1 MSAITAKASRKM
13 KKYAVLTREPRC
25 FLGSFDFSWE
35 QRKLGELVD
44 RVVRKNTNN
53 ESTLPLTISA
63 QYGLVDQIT
72 YFNNRVASRDVSNY
86 YLVLNGEFA
95 YNKSTSDGYPFGAVK
110 RLDLYEKGVLS
121 TLYIVFAPKKEQQID
136 SDYLT
141 VFFDTDRWH
150 KGVAERAAEG
160 ARNHGLLN
168 ISAEDF
174 FDIDLSVP
182 KEIVEQKQIGAFI
195 RQLDNLITLLQRK
208 CANLCSPSQV
218 VFSLL
223 FVTSTFSWEQ
233 RKLGDVVKEITRNDP
248 ESEAPIMMITANN
261 GFIEQSERYAFNN
274 AGESL
279 KKYILLKKG
288 ELAYNHGASKLR
300 PYGSC
305 FALTTAENARIPFV
319 YHCFSAENQNAEFM
333 SIELNGAEIE
343 NQLRKIVSS
352 GARMD
357 GLLNISFDEYTSVS
371 VLLPGTE
378 EQDRIADFFRH
389 LDNLITLHQRECIS
403 FTGRAD
409 RLILTANK
417 KRTTSSWEQR
427 KVGDLLIERNQQAPM
442 SDEYPL
448 MAFIANEGVAP
459 KGERYDRS
467 ALVTDTV
474 NKLYK
479 KTEKGD
485 FIYSSNNLETGSI
498 GLNKYG
504 KACISPVYSIFEPTG
519 IADSDFLGRRLV
531 RKDFINAMVKW
542 RQGVIYGQWR
552 IHESDFLK
560 IEITVPS
567 VEEQRKIGTY
577 LDQLDHLI
585 TLHQRKPFLMK
596 WRTSDANRNQTNR
609 LVL

>member
-1 MSAITAKASRKM
+1 MTKKSDAPAIRFK
-13 KKYAVLTREPRC
+13 
-25 FLGSFDFSWE
+25 GFSDAWE
-35 QRKLGELVD
+35 QRELSEIADKVTE
-44 RVVRKNTNN
+44 KNTG
-53 ESTLPLTISA
+53 L
-63 QYGLVDQIT
+63 QYVET
-72 YFNNRVASRDVSNY
+72 FTN
-86 YLVLNGEFA
+86 
-95 YNKSTSDGYPFGAVK
+95 
-110 RLDLYEKGVLS
+110 
-121 TLYIVFAPKKEQQID
+121 
-136 SDYLT
+136 
-141 VFFDTDRWH
+141 
-150 KGVAERAAEG
+150 
-160 ARNHGLLN
+160 
-168 ISAEDF
+168 SAEFGIISQRDF
-174 FDIDLSVP
+174 FDHDIAKLGSLDGYYIVKNEDFVYNPRISTSAPVGPINRNKLGRTGVMSPLYTVFRPHDIDTTYLEYFFKCDYWHSFMNFNGDSGARSDRFSIKDNVFFQMP
-182 KEIVEQKQIGAFI
+182 IPIPDIDEQRKIGELLTC
-195 RQLDNLITLLQRK
+195 LDNLITLHQRK
-208 CANLCSPSQV
+208 FEKLTNVKKSMLEKMFPQNGSSYPEIR
-218 VFSLL
+218 FKG
-223 FVTSTFSWEQ
+223 FTDPWEQ

-403 FTGRAD
+403 FAGRAG

-427 KVGDLLIERNQQAPM
+427 KAKELFVSTADKGYPELPVLSATQDRGMIRRDENSINIFHDKKNEAGYKRVLPGQFVIHLRSFQGGFAHSAIEGITSPAYTVFGFSEPEKHD
-442 SDEYPL
+442 SEYWKYVFTSKS
-448 MAFIANEGVAP
+448 FI
-459 KGERYDRS
+459 RR
-467 ALVTDTV
+467 
-474 NKLYK
+474 
-479 KTEKGD
+479 
-485 FIYSSNNLETGSI
+485 LETVTYGIRDGRSI
-498 GLNKYG
+498 SYDEFLTLGFVYPS
-504 KACISPVYSIFEPTG
+504 KAEQTA
-519 IADSDFLGRRLV
+519 IAR
-531 RKDFINAMVKW
+531 
-542 RQGVIYGQWR
+542 
-552 IHESDFLK
+552 
-560 IEITVPS
+560 
-567 VEEQRKIGTY
+567 Y
-577 LDQLDHLI
+577 LDKLSDLI